1 MSTSFYSR
9 VARLEKA
16 LEGLGSK
23 LEQYMSAFSGQAPH
37 AQREQS
43 AINNSQPSSF
53 PPYDFSQDT
62 SLPGVTQT
70 GEQYQRPL
78 PSLST
83 MSPPPSNTAY
93 GSQATFPHFQNQFQY
108 SAGSGSAHHHLSPPA
123 MSTTVN
129 PPVAS
134 TSQLSTTRLR
144 SPSRGEAPNKRVR
157 IDKDQGASH
166 SVELASADP
175 QASALPF
182 GLNTSRHD
190 AFHQHQQHLEES
202 RDSSDQEPP
211 GWPEK
216 AAWKPGGV
224 HTEMYGVLPY
234 STPGSAASSR
244 EHSQSPIESMALP
257 QSNLHRPF
265 DALADAV
272 AAVELMEQQQKFRTE
287 NTSDNQGLPSESPIS
302 AEGATP
308 TGSTTT
314 DTSEKRRKRA
324 AGVRRRGITRS
335 TATALPSVV
344 TQNLISLHEAWR
356 LFDFYKRSCHQFVP
370 VLSDVYDTFDTMQRE
385 PMLLNSILAV
395 AATRNKDLL
404 DARKDKA
411 KPNVRSLIVAE
422 VSNNVHISLHRPASG
437 RGVVQALITF
447 AAWHHYPFSLAGHA
461 LRMAVEL
468 RLYLAM
474 DKLMNPAMRHP
485 DESEEELYASARIWL
500 ATIWL
505 DFQ

>member
-1 MSTSFYSR
+1 
-9 VARLEKA
+9 
-16 LEGLGSK
+16 
-23 LEQYMSAFSGQAPH
+23 MSAFTGQAQS
-37 AQREQS
+37 AQRES
-43 AINNSQPSSF
+43 SNSGNPSSA
-53 PPYDFSQDT
+53 
-62 SLPGVTQT
+62 SLPVFEYSTD
-70 GEQYQRPL
+70 
-78 PSLST
+78 PSLSNNRRNVT
-83 MSPPPSNTAY
+83 HDQYQQVSSGLPELGPPTQGAY
-93 GSQATFPHFQNQFQY
+93 GNQSTLLPFQDQFQY
-108 SAGSGSAHHHLSPPA
+108 SNIPGPSFHQLSPPP
-123 MSTTVN
+123 M
-129 PPVAS
+129 PLHQPVAS
-134 TSQLSTTRLR
+134 TSQLPPTRQR
-144 SPSRGEAPNKRVR
+144 SSSRAEAPSKRAR
-157 IDKDQGASH
+157 IDAQ
-166 SVELASADP
+166 
-175 QASALPF
+175 QSALPGRQASSSGHGSVPQF
-182 GLNTSRHD
+182 GVSSSRNEIR
-190 AFHQHQQHLEES
+190 HQQTEDS

-234 STPGSAASSR
+234 STPGSEASSR
-244 EHSQSPIESMALP
+244 EQSQSPIESMALP

-272 AAVELMEQQQKFRTE
+272 AAVELMEQQQRLGQ
-287 NTSDNQGLPSESPIS
+287 DNIGEKQGMPSESPID

-314 DTSEKRRKRA
+314 DTSERRRKKA

-335 TATALPSVV
+335 SATALPSVV

-370 VLSDVYDTFDTMQRE
+370 VLSEVSDTFDNIQRE

-404 DARKDKA
+404 DSRKDKA
-411 KPNVRSLIVAE
+411 GPNVRSLIVAE

-474 DKLMNPAMRHP
+474 DKLMNPATRHP

-505 DFQ
+505 DFQCVFISLRGSPLRC